1 MTTIMAHKLVA
12 EMYTYFISL
21 EEREAKDGLHIV
33 YEDEYD
39 RLKKLHGDA
48 LEAVTR
54 ITGPYTRALKSE
66 IDSLCD
72 SLDDVEFFLDKLN
85 NSRKTD

>member
-1 MTTIMAHKLVA
+1 MTTVVAHKLVA
-12 EMYTYFISL
+12 EMYTYYIGL
-21 EEREAKDGLHIV
+21 ENREAKDGVHIV

-39 RLKKLHGDA
+39 VLKKLYDDA
-48 LEAVTR
+48 SEAVTQ
-54 ITGPYTRALKSE
+54 IAGPYTKARKNE

-72 SLDDVEFFLDKLN
+72 TLDDVDFFLDKLN

>member
-1 MTTIMAHKLVA
+1 MTTVTAHKLVA
-12 EMYTYFISL
+12 EMYVYFISL
-21 EEREAKDGLHIV
+21 ESREAKDGVHIV

-39 RLKKLHGDA
+39 VLKKLHDDA
-48 LEAVTR
+48 SEAVTQ
-54 ITGPYTRALKSE
+54 IAGPYTRTLKSE

>member
-1 MTTIMAHKLVA
+1 MTTEMAHKLVT
-12 EMYTYFISL
+12 EMYVYYSSL
-21 EEREAKDGLHIV
+21 ENREAEDGLHIV

-39 RLKKLHGDA
+39 VLKKLYDDA
-48 LEAVTR
+48 SEAVTQ
-54 ITGPYTRALKSE
+54 IPGPYTRALKDE

-72 SLDDVEFFLDKLN
+72 TLDDVDIFLYKLN